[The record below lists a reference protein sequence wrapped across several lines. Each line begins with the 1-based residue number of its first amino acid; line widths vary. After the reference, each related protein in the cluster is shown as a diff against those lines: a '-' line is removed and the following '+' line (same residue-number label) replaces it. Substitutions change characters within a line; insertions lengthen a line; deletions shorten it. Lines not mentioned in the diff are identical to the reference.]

1 MSGRPHDVHGVPP
14 GLLNPY
20 GTGRDPE
27 PGWGAPSGYAS
38 RAALGFLVISIPVGL
53 SAVAGPVPAAHEALF
68 GTTESAHE
76 DADSWPATAY
86 LWPAPPGPE

>member
-1 MSGRPHDVHGVPP
+1 
-14 GLLNPY
+14 
-20 GTGRDPE
+20 
-27 PGWGAPSGYAS
+27 
-38 RAALGFLVISIPVGL
+38 VISIPVGL